1 VHQGACPLDCPDTCA
16 WQVTVDGGR
25 AVALRGDK
33 RHPFTRG
40 GLCGKVTHYIDAV
53 YAPDRLLQP
62 LVRVGDKGVGRD
74 AFRRASWDEAIG
86 AAAAGIQRAID
97 RHGPEA
103 VVPYHYAG
111 TLGVLQAWSLGNRL
125 FAHLGASRLGY
136 TICTGA
142 ATAALGSIYG
152 GKVGVEPESIAR
164 AGLVVLWGTNLL
176 ATNVHQWAFVAE
188 ARRRGAH
195 VVCIDPLR
203 TPTAERC
210 DEHLAPVPGTDGALA
225 LGLMRVV
232 LDQGAVDRDWVTQY
246 VTGWDELEARLAEWP
261 VERAAAITGVAA
273 EAITRLGERIAA
285 TRPTALRAGLG
296 LQRHAGAGQALR
308 AVMAIPLLTGDFRYP
323 GGGALCSG
331 SGHHR
336 LGNDAAGA
344 PTDLPLVPAR
354 TLNMSRL
361 AEVLTAP
368 LDPPVTALVVYN
380 ANPAA
385 TVPDQER
392 LVAGFGRRDLFTTVL
407 EQRWTDTCDWADVVL
422 PATMQFEHIDV
433 LPAYGHHYVSLNRP
447 AIAPVGDALPNTEIF
462 RRLATALGLHHPR
475 LHDDDETIVD
485 QVLAGSGVDRD
496 MLEAQGWVR
505 GTGIEPDDAPFAK
518 GGFPTPDGRARLL
531 DRSLVRL
538 GLDPLVGYEPP
549 AEVLDADLAARYP
562 LALVSPAARFFLN
575 STFGSLDWHR
585 AKMGEPRIHLH
596 PADAAARSLQ
606 DGDAARVFNDR
617 GSFEAMVAV
626 DDAAPAGV
634 AFTYKAYWASRSP
647 GGRTVNATTPVRDAD
662 FGGAPT
668 FHDNRVEVER
678 LPA

>member
-1 VHQGACPLDCPDTCA
+1 MHQGACPLDCPDTCA
-16 WQVTVDGGR
+16 WQVTVDDGR

-40 GLCGKVTHYIDAV
+40 GLCGKVGHYIDAV
-53 YAPDRLLQP
+53 YAPDRLLRP
-62 LVRVGDKGVGRD
+62 MVRVGPKGAGPE
-74 AFRRASWDEAIG
+74 AFRAVEWDEAIA
-86 AAAAGIQRAID
+86 AAAAGIRRAIECD
-97 RHGPEA
+97 GPEA
-103 VVPYHYAG
+103 VLPYHYAG
-111 TLGVLQAWSLGNRL
+111 TLGVVQAWSLGNRL

-164 AGLVVLWGTNLL
+164 AGLVILWGTNIL

-188 ARRRGAH
+188 AQRAGAH
-195 VVCIDPLR
+195 VVCIDPIR
-203 TPTAERC
+203 TPTADRC
-210 DEHLAPVPGTDGALA
+210 DEHLAPLPGTDGALA
-225 LGLMRVV
+225 LGLMRVL
-232 LDQGAVDRDWVTQY
+232 LDNNGVDRDWVTQHAA
-246 VTGWDELEARLAEWP
+246 GWEQLESRLGEWP
-261 VERAAAITGVAA
+261 VVRAAAITGLAA
-273 EAITRLGERIAA
+273 AAIERLGTRIAS
-285 TRPTALRAGLG
+285 TRPTAIRAGLG
-296 LQRHAGAGQALR
+296 LQRHAGAGQAVR

-336 LGNDAAGA
+336 LDSAMAGA
-344 PTDLPLVPAR
+344 PPDLPLRPAR

-392 LVAGFGRRDLFTTVL
+392 LVAGLARPDLHVTVL

-422 PATMQFEHIDV
+422 PATMQFEHLDV
-433 LPAYGHHYVSLNRP
+433 MPAYGHHYVSLNRP
-447 AIAPVGDALPNTEIF
+447 AIAPVGEALPNTEIF
-462 RRLATALGLHHPR
+462 RRLATALDLHHPR

-485 QVLAGSGVDRD
+485 QVLARSGVDREA
-496 MLEAQGWVR
+496 LEAQGWVR
-505 GTGIEPDDAPFAK
+505 GTGIDPGDAPFAK

-531 DRSLVRL
+531 DPALARQ
-538 GLDPLVGYEPP
+538 GLDPLVGFEPP
-549 AEVLDADLAARYP
+549 AEVLDAERAARFP

-575 STFGSLDWHR
+575 STFGSVEWHR
-585 AKMGEPRIHLH
+585 AKMGGPRIHLH
-596 PADAAARSLQ
+596 PDDAAARGLH
-606 DGDAARVFNDR
+606 DGDGVRVYNDR
-617 GSFEAMVAV
+617 GCFEAAVAV
-626 DDAAPAGV
+626 DDATQPGV
-634 AFTYKAYWASRSP
+634 AFTFKAYWASRSP

-662 FGGAPT
+662 FGGSPT
-668 FHDNRVEVER
+668 FHDNRVEVEP

>member
-16 WQVTVDGGR
+16 WQVTVHDGR
-25 AVALRGDK
+25 AVALRGDN

-40 GLCGKVTHYIDAV
+40 GLCGKVAHYIDAV
-53 YAPDRLLQP
+53 YAPDRLLHP
-62 LVRVGDKGVGRD
+62 MVRVGDKGTGPD
-74 AFRRASWDEAIG
+74 AFQAVSWDDAIAT
-86 AAAAGIQRAID
+86 AATGIQRAMA
-97 RHGPEA
+97 RHGPET
-103 VVPYHYAG
+103 VLPYHYAG

-142 ATAALGSIYG
+142 ATAALESIYG

-164 AGLVVLWGTNLL
+164 AGLVVLWGTNLV

-188 ARRRGAH
+188 ARRNGAP

-203 TPTAERC
+203 TATAERC
-210 DEHLAPVPGTDGALA
+210 DEHLAPRPGTDAALA
-225 LGLMRVV
+225 LGVMRVI
-232 LDQGAVDRDWVTQY
+232 LDRGAVDREWVNRY
-246 VTGWDELEARLAEWP
+246 AVGWDELEARLGDWP
-261 VERAAAITGVAA
+261 VERAATVTGVAA
-273 EAITRLGERIAA
+273 AAIERLGERIAG
-285 TRPTALRAGLG
+285 TRPTAIRAGLG
-296 LQRHAGAGQALR
+296 LQRHAGAGQAVR

-336 LGNDAAGA
+336 LRKADA
-344 PTDLPLVPAR
+344 PSDLPVAPAR

-392 LVAGFGRRDLFTTVL
+392 LVAGFGRSDLFTIVL

-422 PATMQFEHIDV
+422 PATMQFEHLDI

-447 AIAPVGDALPNTEIF
+447 AIAPVGEALPNTEIF
-462 RRLATALGLHHPR
+462 RRLATALGLRHPR
-475 LHDDDETIVD
+475 LHDNDETIVD

-496 MLEAQGWVR
+496 TLEAQGWVR
-505 GTGIEPDDAPFAK
+505 GTGVEPGDAPFAK
-518 GGFPTPDGRARLL
+518 GGFGTRDGRARLL
-531 DRSLVRL
+531 DPSLARL

-549 AEVLDADLAARYP
+549 AEVLDEALAGRYP

-575 STFGSLDWHR
+575 STFGSVAWHR
-585 AKMGEPRIHLH
+585 AKMGEPRIHVH
-596 PADAAARSLQ
+596 PDDAAARDLR
-606 DGDAARVFNDR
+606 DGDAVRVYNDR
-617 GSFEAMVAV
+617 GSFEARVAV
-626 DDAAPAGV
+626 DDATRPGV
-634 AFTYKAYWASRSP
+634 AFTFKAYWASRSP
-647 GGRTVNATTPVRDAD
+647 GGHTVNATTPVRDAD
-662 FGGAPT
+662 MGGAPT

-678 LPA
+678 LPV

>member
-1 VHQGACPLDCPDTCA
+1 MHQGACPLDCPDTCA
-16 WQVTVDGGR
+16 WQVTVEDGH

-53 YAPDRLLQP
+53 YSPDRLLHP
-62 LVRVGDKGVGRD
+62 MVRVGDRGVGPNS
-74 AFRRASWDEAIG
+74 FRVVSWDDAI
-86 AAAAGIQRAID
+86 ATVAEGIQQAID
-97 RHGPEA
+97 RHGPET
-103 VVPYHYAG
+103 VLPYHYAG

-164 AGLVVLWGTNLL
+164 AGLLVLWGTNVL
-176 ATNVHQWAFVAE
+176 ATNLHQWAFVNE
-188 ARRRGAH
+188 ARRNGAH

-203 TPTAERC
+203 TATAERC
-210 DEHLAPVPGTDGALA
+210 DEHLAPRPGTDAALA
-225 LGLMRVV
+225 LGLMRVI
-232 LDQGAVDRDWVTQY
+232 LDQGAVDREWVTRY
-246 VTGWDELEARLAEWP
+246 ATGWDELEARLAEWS
-261 VERAAAITGVAA
+261 VDRAAAITGVPV
-273 EAITRLGERIAA
+273 EAIEGLGERIAR
-285 TRPTALRAGLG
+285 TRPTAIRAGLG

-336 LGNDAAGA
+336 LGPAGA
-344 PTDLPLVPAR
+344 PADLPLVPAR

-392 LVAGFGRRDLFTTVL
+392 LAAGFGRPDLFTAVL
-407 EQRWTDTCDWADVVL
+407 EQRWTDTCSWADVVL
-422 PATMQFEHIDV
+422 PATMQFEHLDIV
-433 LPAYGHHYVSLNRP
+433 PAYGHHYVTLNRP
-447 AIAPVGDALPNTEIF
+447 AIEPVGEALPNTEIF
-462 RRLATALGLHHPR
+462 RRLATALGRHHPR

-485 QVLAGSGVDRD
+485 QVLADSGVDRD
-496 MLEAQGWVR
+496 TLEAQGWVR
-505 GTGIEPDDAPFAK
+505 GTGIEPGDAPFAK

-531 DRSLVRL
+531 DRSLARL

-549 AEVLDADLAARYP
+549 AEVLDASLALRYP

-575 STFGSLDWHR
+575 STFGSIEWHR
-585 AKMGEPRIHLH
+585 TKMGAPRIHLH
-596 PADAAARSLQ
+596 PDDAGARHLA
-606 DGDAARVFNDR
+606 DGDAVRVYNDR
-617 GSFEAMVAV
+617 GSFEARVAV
-626 DDAAPAGV
+626 DDATQPGV
-634 AFTYKAYWASRSP
+634 AFTFKAYWASGSP
-647 GGRTVNATTPVRDAD
+647 GGHTVNATTPVRDAD